1 MEWGTVPV
9 CSLNRLILTSLYW
22 GGGELYKAM
31 LGSEPPKDRLA
42 DWAVNCLLGPYASLY
57 VLGFCTRTTL
67 DRFLKGS
74 WKGAMNDMLPME
86 GFIKRTVGDTA
97 RVLEAILDN
106 DKSTDDLIDE
116 LADLVSG
123 LNPVVRD
130 VRKVMKGGE

>member
-1 MEWGTVPV
+1 M
-9 CSLNRLILTSLYW
+9 RLLWQSGVTLR
-22 GGGELYKAM
+22 AFRCD
-31 LGSEPPKDRLA
+31 PA
-42 DWAVNCLLGPYASLY
+42 
-57 VLGFCTRTTL
+57 GFRTTL

-130 VRKVMKGGE
+130 VRKAMKGGEE